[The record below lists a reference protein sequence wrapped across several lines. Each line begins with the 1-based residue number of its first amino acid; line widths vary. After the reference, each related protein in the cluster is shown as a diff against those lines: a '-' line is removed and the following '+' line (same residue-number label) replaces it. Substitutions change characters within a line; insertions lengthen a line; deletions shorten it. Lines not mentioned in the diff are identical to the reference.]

1 MPSRSL
7 NNLIQMIR
15 PCCYWF
21 TGLSGAGKTT
31 LAEQFSSFFVDE
43 DVPCVVLDGDVL
55 RKGLNRDLGFD
66 EDDRNENVRR
76 ISEIAKVL
84 VDQGMVVLVS
94 AIAPYAK
101 HRKQA
106 RELFAE
112 GQFIEVYVST
122 DIETCILRDCKGLY
136 EKVRLGEMIHF
147 TGRDDPYEVPES
159 PDFIIDTKNTS
170 VSLALK
176 PLIIDANY
184 RVFNRNAES

>member
-1 MPSRSL
+1 
-7 NNLIQMIR
+7 MIH

-31 LAEQFSSFFVDE
+31 LAKEFSYFFTNE
-43 DVPCVVLDGDVL
+43 NVPCVLLDGDVL
-55 RKGLNRDLGFD
+55 RKGLNRDLGFA
-66 EDDRNENVRR
+66 EHDRNENVRR

-106 RELFAE
+106 RELFSN

-122 DIETCILRDCKGLY
+122 DLETCILRDCKGLY

-159 PDFIIDTKNTS
+159 SDFIIDTKNTS
-170 VSLALK
+170 VALALK
-176 PLIIDANY
+176 PLILDAKR
-184 RVFNRNAES
+184 RVFNRSAES